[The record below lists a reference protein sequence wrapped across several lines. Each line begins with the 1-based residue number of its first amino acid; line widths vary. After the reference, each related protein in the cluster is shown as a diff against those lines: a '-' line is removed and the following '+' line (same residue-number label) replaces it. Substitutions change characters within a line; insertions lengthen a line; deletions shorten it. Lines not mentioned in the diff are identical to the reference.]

1 MFQRILVPLDGSA
14 LAEQALP
21 VAARLVRASGGT
33 IILLQVAVVPIVER
47 PDLTPAQEYGQQ
59 AVDEGFLSTMEYLEQ
74 VASKDELADITIER
88 RALFGAIAPTI
99 LSTAQSSQADL
110 IVMSSH
116 GYTGLKRWSL
126 GSVAQKVARHSPV
139 PVLVLREGASL
150 PILAQGSSSVLSV
163 LVPLD
168 GSKLAEAAIEPAAQ
182 LIAALAASSQGK
194 LHLLRV
200 VAIPSTRGKF
210 RSQSHIDFDVEV
222 RAQAK
227 QEAEAYMQAL
237 LSRLPASVLSAPNVA
252 VSTGVVVSEDVAQA
266 IIQAAEH
273 DTQAKEVAASSEQSV
288 IAMAT
293 HGRGGIGRWALG
305 SKTERVLGA
314 CKVPLMIVRPQH
326 VKDKHA
332 LNHGEATQGEAV
344 EVEEMI
350 VVEETWIEP

>member
-59 AVDEGFLSTMEYLEQ
+59 AVAEGYLSAMEYLEQ
-74 VASKDELADITIER
+74 IARKDELADITVER
-88 RALFGAIAPTI
+88 HARFGDIAPTI

-116 GYTGLKRWSL
+116 GYAGLKRWSL

-139 PVLVLREGASL
+139 PVLVLREGATL
-150 PILAQGSSSVLSV
+150 TTLAQGSSSV

-182 LIAALAASSQGK
+182 LVAALAASRQGK
-194 LHLLRV
+194 LDLLRV
-200 VAIPSTRGKF
+200 VAIPSTSGKF
-210 RSQSHIDFDVEV
+210 RSQSHIDFDVEI

-237 LSRLPASVLSAPNVA
+237 LSHLPASVLSAPNVA
-252 VSTGVVVSEDVAQA
+252 VSTAVVVNEDVAQA

-273 DTQAKEVAASSEQSV
+273 DTQAKQVAASSEQSV

-305 SKTERVLGA
+305 SKTERVLDA

-326 VKDKHA
+326 VKANHA
-332 LNHGEATQGEAV
+332 LNHGETAQDEEL
-344 EVEEMI
+344 EVEKMI
-350 VVEETWIEP
+350 IAEEALIES